1 MECSGGRIWKHPFL
15 LSRLEVPQVRGDR
28 CQIPQQIPA
37 GSFCQKQYGVL
48 DAMILLQL
56 DEKRIYVYNTLFNL
70 PEIYL
75 LACLIDYF
83 QTNKNYKE

>member
-1 MECSGGRIWKHPFL
+1 MELF
-15 LSRLEVPQVRGDR
+15 D
-28 CQIPQQIPA
+28 
-37 GSFCQKQYGVL
+37 GVF
-48 DAMILLQL
+48 LQL

-83 QTNKNYKE
+83 QTNKNYKEYVLFWTIHRRSGVLIGCIT